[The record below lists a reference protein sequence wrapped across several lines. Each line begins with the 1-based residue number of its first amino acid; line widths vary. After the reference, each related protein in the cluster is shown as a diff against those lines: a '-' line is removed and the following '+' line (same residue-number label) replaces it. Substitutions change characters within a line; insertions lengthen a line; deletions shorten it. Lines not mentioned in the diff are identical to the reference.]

1 MSPVTATKSPE
12 SQTARRINR
21 WQKVGFSAAELPSK
35 LACRR
40 VTQFTIILQRR
51 SRMASCLP
59 VERYRPSRT
68 QFPAGAR
75 GFTLLETLLLVVII
89 GILVSFAF
97 PFLRR
102 GPDEANVRSASDAIV
117 AMHARAR
124 AVATQRARRTV
135 FELRSGVMVIRSVH
149 PMTGVVDS
157 VGAVENMIQRF
168 TVDVTA
174 TRDSLVFDGR
184 GLGTE
189 SSETF
194 IYVRRGRVADT
205 LRVSPSGRMIN

>member
-1 MSPVTATKSPE
+1 
-12 SQTARRINR
+12 
-21 WQKVGFSAAELPSK
+21 
-35 LACRR
+35 
-40 VTQFTIILQRR
+40 
-51 SRMASCLP
+51 
-59 VERYRPSRT
+59 
-68 QFPAGAR
+68 
-75 GFTLLETLLLVVII
+75 
-89 GILVSFAF
+89 
-97 PFLRR
+97 
-102 GPDEANVRSASDAIV
+102 
-117 AMHARAR
+117 
-124 AVATQRARRTV
+124 
-135 FELRSGVMVIRSVH
+135 MVIRSVH

>member
-1 MSPVTATKSPE
+1 
-12 SQTARRINR
+12 
-21 WQKVGFSAAELPSK
+21 
-35 LACRR
+35 
-40 VTQFTIILQRR
+40 
-51 SRMASCLP
+51 MASCLP

-89 GILVSFAF
+89 GILASFAF

-102 GPDEANVRSASDAIV
+102 GPDEDEANVRSARNAIV

-124 AVATQRARRTV
+124 TVAIYRARRTV

-168 TVDVTA
+168 TVDVAA